1 MIKPY
6 YDVVVVGAGNAAIC
20 AALAAWELGA
30 SVLVLEKAPSYH
42 RGGNTY
48 FTGGAI
54 RCAFSGLSDLKLL
67 IPDMTNKEEN
77 SIEVEQYT
85 EAQYYADLMRIT
97 DGLADPQLSQ
107 ILASKSFNTLK
118 WLQELGIRFIP
129 LYGRQSFKVGN
140 KHKFWGGLFVEAV
153 GGGKGLSDQLFGL
166 LEERG
171 IDISYET
178 KALRLMTDSWGE
190 IKGVVCL
197 SSMGKKEISANAVVL
212 ACGGFES
219 NAEMRTRYLGPGW
232 DLAKVRGVP
241 YNTGDGI
248 RMALEIGAQSYGHWS
263 GCHAVAWDVSAP
275 NYGDRKI
282 TDLYQKHSY
291 PFGIIVNINGDRFV
305 DEGAD
310 FRNYTYAKYGKE
322 ILFQPNRVAFQ
333 IFDNKVK
340 HLLRDEYRIPQC
352 TMIQGNTLEEVAEGF
367 GIAAERLSKTVKQF
381 NASIQDGV
389 FDPTKLDGKR
399 TLGLTPPKSNWAL
412 PIETPPYLAYAVTCG
427 ITFTFGGLRINEHG
441 EVINTEGNAIPGLF
455 AAGELVGGLFYYNYP
470 GGAGLSAGSV
480 FGKLA
485 GSNAA
490 QHIKSS
496 HE

>member
-1 MIKPY
+1 MNNPNPD
-6 YDVVVVGAGNAAIC
+6 YDVVIVGAGNAAIC
-20 AALAAWELGA
+20 AALSAWELGA

-54 RCAFSGLSDLKLL
+54 RCAFSGLSDLKIL
-67 IPDMTNKEEN
+67 IPDMTLGEED
-77 SIEVEQYT
+77 SIEVGEYS
-85 EAQYYADLMRIT
+85 ESQYYDDLMRIT

-107 ILASKSFNTLK
+107 ALVSKSFNTLK
-118 WLQELGIRFIP
+118 WLQELGIRFVP

-197 SSMGKKEISANAVVL
+197 SSMGEKEISANAVVL

-248 RMALEIGAQSYGHWS
+248 RI
-263 GCHAVAWDVSAP
+263 
-275 NYGDRKI
+275 
-282 TDLYQKHSY
+282 
-291 PFGIIVNINGDRFV
+291 
-305 DEGAD
+305 
-310 FRNYTYAKYGKE
+310 
-322 ILFQPNRVAFQ
+322 AF
-333 IFDNKVK
+333 
-340 HLLRDEYRIPQC
+340 P
-352 TMIQGNTLEEVAEGF
+352 
-367 GIAAERLSKTVKQF
+367 
-381 NASIQDGV
+381 
-389 FDPTKLDGKR
+389 
-399 TLGLTPPKSNWAL
+399 
-412 PIETPPYLAYAVTCG
+412 
-427 ITFTFGGLRINEHG
+427 
-441 EVINTEGNAIPGLF
+441 
-455 AAGELVGGLFYYNYP
+455 
-470 GGAGLSAGSV
+470 
-480 FGKLA
+480 
-485 GSNAA
+485 
-490 QHIKSS
+490 
-496 HE
+496 